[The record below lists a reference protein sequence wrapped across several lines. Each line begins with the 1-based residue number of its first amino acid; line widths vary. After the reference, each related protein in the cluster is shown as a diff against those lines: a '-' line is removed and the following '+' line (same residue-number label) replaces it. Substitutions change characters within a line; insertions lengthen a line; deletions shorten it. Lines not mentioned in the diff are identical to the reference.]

1 MQSYGWQQFVS
12 NGTMAG
18 TSGLGKRL
26 EAIEIKLTG
35 NAAKAYD
42 VYYRVHCQQ
51 FGWLGWAKNG
61 ESAGSAGYGYRLEA
75 IQIQL
80 VKKGG
85 SAPGDTSNVFKDKNH
100 VHSYDTVDSLRPTCT
115 TAGYRVKVCQT
126 CGERVREEIAPV
138 GHCLCDKPF
147 ERVEPTCSTDGYEKY
162 ACQFCKEITTKT
174 IPSTGK
180 HNYVESGRDAQ
191 YIYYTCKG
199 CGGTKTEYNEQV
211 YTVDMGNGQTDTV
224 TGYYDKEMAAEIFN
238 MLNEYRA
245 EKGLDQLQAGSDAL
259 QNAVDIR
266 GYEIAKEFSHTRP
279 NGERALLSFTGST
292 GCCAEN
298 IAKYQS
304 SAEEVMN
311 AWKNSSGHNAN
322 MLSPNVK
329 KVSISVFVKCQTTSS
344 GKKAY
349 TYHFVQLFGW

>member
-1 MQSYGWQQFVS
+1 M
-12 NGTMAG
+12 
-18 TSGLGKRL
+18 
-26 EAIEIKLTG
+26 
-35 NAAKAYD
+35 
-42 VYYRVHCQQ
+42 
-51 FGWLGWAKNG
+51 
-61 ESAGSAGYGYRLEA
+61 
-75 IQIQL
+75 
-80 VKKGG
+80 KKDG

-100 VHSYDTVDSLRPTCT
+100 VHSYELKEEADSTCVKD
-115 TAGYRVKVCQT
+115 GYKKYVCST
-126 CGERVREEIAPV
+126 CGNIKQETQEALGHDYSVELERVSSTCVENGYILYKCNRCESTKKQIRGKIEHKFKV
-138 GHCLCDKPF
+138 EC
-147 ERVEPTCSTDGYEKY
+147 VQEPTCIQVGINEYTCTVCGYKYRDELHLKIHDYDINQPISKVNPTCETDGYVQYK
-162 ACQFCKEITTKT
+162 CKLCGEIITNTLNNL
-174 IPSTGK
+174 GG

-199 CGGTKTEYNEQV
+199 CGGTKKEYNEQA

-279 NGERALLSFTGST
+279 NGERALLSFTGSA

-322 MLSPNVK
+322 MLSPHVK